1 EDVREADK
9 LDAALAKDPV
19 ALLMSGILLERVG
32 KVDEA
37 AQRYQAAAEQQRDW
51 HLPKLYAARLTLLTQ
66 GAEAAKPELEA
77 LREAARVDP
86 NLGVPSRA
94 LNALSWVVDSGRSRE
109 LPDTA
114 KLAAPEQAS
123 LPPVLSQV
131 PELVKLV

>member
-1 EDVREADK
+1 
-9 LDAALAKDPV
+9 
-19 ALLMSGILLERVG
+19 
-32 KVDEA
+32 
-37 AQRYQAAAEQQRDW
+37 
-51 HLPKLYAARLTLLTQ
+51 
-66 GAEAAKPELEA
+66 AAKPELEA

-131 PELVKLV
+131 PELVKLVEAMLEEDDALKERLSTAIRQADGPALLVELAGFAASVNQDELVDDAIDRVQEF